1 MFASIARIKRAGLL
15 GGSIRHRPPDRPRI
29 HPLFIQAA

>member
-15 GGSIRHRPPDRPRI
+15 GGSIRHRPPDQPRG
-29 HPLFIQAA
+29 A